1 MVPET
6 TIRVPQHTAE
16 HVNQR
21 IRAQTETNIASYAAA
36 GPEAIDQR
44 LKELDREWDIER
56 TLEANASTLA
66 LIGVVLAA
74 TVSPWW
80 LLLPGAV
87 TAFLLSMPSRA
98 GAHLCRTEES

>member
-44 LKELDREWDIER
+44 LKELDPDTMLLEYALGEDRSYVWAVTPDSIRCFQLPARVEIEAAAR
-56 TLEANASTLA
+56 RVRPS
-66 LIGVVLAA
+66 GAA
-74 TVSPWW
+74 TN
-80 LLLPGAV
+80 A
-87 TAFLLSMPSRA
+87 M
-98 GAHLCRTEES
+98 

>member
-16 HVNQR
+16 HINQR
-21 IRAQTETNIASYAAA
+21 IRAQTEANIAGYAAA

-56 TLEANASTLA
+56 TLEATPRRLRSS
-66 LIGVVLAA
+66 GWC
-74 TVSPWW
+74 SPR
-80 LLLPGAV
+80 P
-87 TAFLLSMPSRA
+87 
-98 GAHLCRTEES
+98 